1 MTIHIVL
8 GAPLKAQDLDL
19 NYQDGDLVLGVD
31 GGSLL
36 VKQAGYPLDLALGDF
51 DSLNQ
56 QELEEVDAYA
66 GQRFDKPDQDHTDF
80 ELSLD
85 LAREYGRDD
94 LIYVYNFQGGRIDHF
109 ISISYVVYLDQYKD
123 LIPRLYLLDP
133 ANTVSFC
140 QPGTYQ
146 IKKEPDKDYLSFIAM
161 TKVSDLSL
169 SGVKYPLENEDFA
182 VPRALIS
189 NEFAGGED
197 MVLSFSQGLIMVV
210 QSKG

>member
-1 MTIHIVL
+1 MTVHIVL

-19 NYQDGDLVLGVD
+19 DYQEGDLVLGVD

-51 DSLNQ
+51 DSLTQ
-56 QELEEVDAYA
+56 QELKEVDAYA
-66 GQRFDKPDQDHTDF
+66 NQRYDKLDQDHTDF
-80 ELSLD
+80 EIALD
-85 LAREYGRDD
+85 LARDYSRDD
-94 LIYVYNFQGGRIDHF
+94 LIYVYNFQGGRVDHF

-146 IKKEPDKDYLSFIAM
+146 IKKEPGKDYLSFIAM
-161 TKVSDLSL
+161 TPVSGLSL
-169 SGVKYPLENEDFA
+169 SGVKYPLEDEDYA

-197 MVLSFSQGLIMVV
+197 MVISFSEGLVMVV